1 MQGDFESF
9 GAGCDVDVLIVGAGL
24 SGVGMASQL
33 SIQLPSASY
42 LVVESRSD
50 LGGTW
55 DLFRYP
61 GVRSDSDMYTLG
73 YGFRPWPHAT
83 AIADGPAILAYIR
96 ETAEAYGVTDH
107 IRYQTRVLAADWSS
121 AESLWTVQLTGPTGA
136 STMTCRFLFAATGY
150 YDYASGYSPE
160 FRDSELFEGTIVHPQ
175 FWPAELDYDG
185 TRIIVVGS
193 GATAV
198 TLVPALAE
206 RAAHVT
212 MLQRTPTYIA
222 ALPRRDRFAAAARRM
237 LPENQAHRLIR
248 GKNIAT
254 SVLNYQLAR
263 RAPKVMRSLLRSGAK
278 SHLPAGYPIAEHFN
292 PPYEPWDQRLC
303 LAPDGDFYDAIATGR
318 ADVVTDTI
326 DAFTPAGIRLES
338 GRELTA
344 DIIVTATGLNLLVLG
359 GMTLSIDGRQQHAS
373 ESIGYRGA
381 MFCGIPNFAVALGYV
396 NASWTLKC
404 DLISEFTCRVIAHMV
419 ANGYRSVTPQSPPMG
434 THTRPFMDLD
444 AGYIRRSVD
453 QLPRQVTA
461 EPWRLHQNYLR
472 DRASFHRADVSGAE
486 LAYS

>member
-33 SIQLPSASY
+33 SIQLPSVSY

-136 STMTCRFLFAATGY
+136 STVTCRFLFAATGY

-185 TRIIVVGS
+185 ARIIVVGS

-222 ALPRRDRFAAAARRM
+222 ALPRRDRLAAAARRV

-248 GKNIAT
+248 AKNIAT

-263 RAPKVMRSLLRSGAK
+263 RAPKVMAFSAEIRRQVPPSCGLPNCRALQPAVRAVGSAALSGPGRRLLRRDR
-278 SHLPAGYPIAEHFN
+278 N
-292 PPYEPWDQRLC
+292 R
-303 LAPDGDFYDAIATGR
+303 
-318 ADVVTDTI
+318 
-326 DAFTPAGIRLES
+326 S
-338 GRELTA
+338 GRRRDRHHRCLHPYWNTPRNR
-344 DIIVTATGLNLLVLG
+344 D
-359 GMTLSIDGRQQHAS
+359 
-373 ESIGYRGA
+373 
-381 MFCGIPNFAVALGYV
+381 
-396 NASWTLKC
+396 
-404 DLISEFTCRVIAHMV
+404 
-419 ANGYRSVTPQSPPMG
+419 ANSQPTSSSPPPDS
-434 THTRPFMDLD
+434 TCSSW
-444 AGYIRRSVD
+444 AG
-453 QLPRQVTA
+453 
-461 EPWRLHQNYLR
+461 
-472 DRASFHRADVSGAE
+472 
-486 LAYS
+486 